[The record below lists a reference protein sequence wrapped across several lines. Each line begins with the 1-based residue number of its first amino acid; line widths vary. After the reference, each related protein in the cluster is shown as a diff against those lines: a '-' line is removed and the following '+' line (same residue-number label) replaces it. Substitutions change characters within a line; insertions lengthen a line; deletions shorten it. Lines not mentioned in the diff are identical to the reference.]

1 MGKEKLEE
9 KIEKSELKDCDD
21 FCDIT
26 EIDKIKT
33 IEDWW
38 IVGLYYKISFK
49 LEDMKLAVK
58 FGLQRMFRGY
68 DDTAEWSLCSYLTE
82 IALPVLKK
90 YRKSCLGLPYNKD
103 TKDFHTEEEWNARL
117 DRMIVAFDLV
127 LKEDNDDFI
136 TIPFDNDEFIKQQ
149 EKRRVKID
157 AGLKEFSDYFQ
168 NLWN

>member
-1 MGKEKLEE
+1 MN
-9 KIEKSELKDCDD
+9 I
-21 FCDIT
+21 
-26 EIDKIKT
+26 IDYL
-33 IEDWW
+33 WRA
-38 IVGLYYKISFK
+38 YYSIG
-49 LEDMKLAVK
+49 DMKRAVK

-68 DDTAEWSLCSYLTE
+68 DDTAEWGLSSYLTE
-82 IALPVLKK
+82 IILPVLKK

>member
-1 MGKEKLEE
+1 MGKE

-90 YRKSCLGLPYNKD
+90 YRKSAYGVPHNKD
-103 TKDFHTEEEWNARL
+103 TNEFHTEKEWNNRL
-117 DRMIVAFDLV
+117 DKMIVAFELISD
-127 LKEDNDDFI
+127 EDIDYTRDDIIEQF
-136 TIPFDNDEFIKQQ
+136 K
-149 EKRRVKID
+149 KRNVKINI
-157 AGLKEFSDYFQ
+157 GIKEFGDYFQ
-168 NLWN
+168 NLWS